1 VQSEPDPGKVRS
13 LRREFVTYRDYA
25 GNMLEP
31 RLILVNLLIKLGVAA
46 ALSSAL
52 VRSEEFKNLLFRE
65 QRGTRQKI
73 YLTFWMAIPIAL
85 GVLIRCSVKSFSA
98 GDLSLETALLLGVVG
113 GRLSGGL
120 GGALIALPSVLYGE
134 WASLPLNVFAG
145 IVAGQLRQF
154 APEQEDIWSFSPFI
168 DLTVYR
174 MIRRNLPR
182 PRVFD
187 WQIAFFITIVGLRFL
202 QTEVWRF
209 WPTSIFSMESPGLWD
224 GGSLNGY
231 LVEMAIYLTVVMVVG
246 TELKIF
252 NSVRIQIKLEEQA
265 RLLLQARM
273 AALQNQINPHFLF
286 NTLNSISSL
295 VRFDPDTAREMILKL
310 ATILRRLLHSTD
322 SFVALREEVE
332 FIDNYLDIEV
342 VRFGRDKLRVVK
354 DLDPASLDAM
364 VPSMLLQP
372 LVENCIKHGLAPKVE
387 GGSITLRSRV
397 IKSRLVVEVE
407 DDGVGMQ
414 SARPSGQEHEPVDGV
429 GGMGIGMANVAERL
443 KVLYGDAA
451 RMIIENRDGGGT
463 LIRLRLPI
471 LQHVEELM
479 TTSVI
484 APTPFGKSLR
494 KAE

>member
-1 VQSEPDPGKVRS
+1 
-13 LRREFVTYRDYA
+13 
-25 GNMLEP
+25 MLEP

-52 VRSEEFKNLLFRE
+52 VRSKEFKSLIFRE
-65 QRGTRQKI
+65 QRATKHKI
-73 YLTFWMAIPIAL
+73 YLALWMAIPIAL
-85 GVLIRCSVKSFSA
+85 GVWIRCSVKSFLA
-98 GDLSLETALLLGVVG
+98 GDLSLETALLLGVIG
-113 GRLSGGL
+113 GRLSGGVS
-120 GGALIALPSVLYGE
+120 GALMSLPAAFYGE
-134 WASLPLNVFAG
+134 WAALPLNVFAG
-145 IVAGQLRQF
+145 IAAGWLRRF

-168 DLTVYR
+168 DLTLYR

-187 WQIAFFITIVGLRFL
+187 WQVFFFATIVGLRFL
-202 QTEVWRF
+202 QTEIWRF
-209 WPTSIFSMESPGLWD
+209 WPNSIFSLESPGLWAD
-224 GGSLNGY
+224 HGTLNGY
-231 LVEMAIYLTVVMVVG
+231 LVESAIYLTVVMVVG

-252 NSVRIQIKLEEQA
+252 NSVRIQIKLEEQE

-342 VRFGRDKLRVVK
+342 VRFGRDKLKVVK
-354 DLDPASLDAM
+354 DLDPASLEAM

-372 LVENCIKHGLAPKVE
+372 LVENCIKHGLSPKID

-407 DDGVGMQ
+407 DDGVGMELAQ
-414 SARPSGQEHEPVDGV
+414 ESVRDFGQADGLRS
-429 GGMGIGMANVAERL
+429 MGIGMANVAERL
-443 KVLYGDAA
+443 KVLYGSAA
-451 RMIIENRDGGGT
+451 RMMIESREGGGT
-463 LIRLRLPI
+463 VIRLRLPI
-471 LQHVEELM
+471 LPNPEELM
-479 TTSVI
+479 TTSAT
-484 APTPFGKSLR
+484 APAPFGKNPH

>member
-1 VQSEPDPGKVRS
+1 
-13 LRREFVTYRDYA
+13 
-25 GNMLEP
+25 MLEP
-31 RLILVNLLIKLGVAA
+31 RLILVNLLIKLGVAV

-52 VRSEEFKNLLFRE
+52 VRSKEFKNLIFRE
-65 QRGTRQKI
+65 RRETRQKI
-73 YLTFWMAIPIAL
+73 YLALWMAIPIAL
-85 GVLIRCSVKSFSA
+85 GVWIRVSVNSFLA
-98 GDLSLETALLLGVVG
+98 GDLSLETALLLGVIG

-120 GGALIALPSVLYGE
+120 GGALMSLPAALHGE
-134 WASLPLNVFAG
+134 WASVPLNAFAG
-145 IVAGQLRQF
+145 IIAGQLRRV

-168 DLTVYR
+168 DLTLYR

-187 WQIAFFITIVGLRFL
+187 WQITFFATIVGLRFL
-202 QTEVWRF
+202 QTEIWRF
-209 WPTSIFSMESPGLWD
+209 WPNSIFSLESPFLWS
-224 GGSLNGY
+224 GAATLNGY
-231 LVEMAIYLTVVMVVG
+231 LVESAIYLTVVMVVG
-246 TELKIF
+246 IELKIF
-252 NSVRIQIKLEEQA
+252 NSVRIQIKLEEQE

-322 SFVALREEVE
+322 SFVTLREEVE

-342 VRFGRDKLRVVK
+342 VRFGRDKLKVVK
-354 DLDPASLDAM
+354 ELDPASLEAM

-372 LVENCIKHGLAPKVE
+372 LVENCIKHGLSPKVD

-407 DDGVGMQ
+407 DDGVGME
-414 SARPSGQEHEPVDGV
+414 SAQESIRDFDHADGL
-429 GGMGIGMANVAERL
+429 GSMGIGMANVAERL
-443 KVLYGDAA
+443 KVLYGNAA
-451 RMIIENRDGGGT
+451 KMIIESREGGGT

-471 LQHVEELM
+471 LPNPEELM
-479 TTSVI
+479 TTSTI
-484 APTPFGKSLR
+484 APAPFGKNLR

>member
-1 VQSEPDPGKVRS
+1 
-13 LRREFVTYRDYA
+13 
-25 GNMLEP
+25 MLEP
-31 RLILVNLLIKLGVAA
+31 RLILVYLLLKLGVAA

-52 VRSEEFKNLLFRE
+52 VRSKEFKNLIFRE
-65 QRGTRQKI
+65 QRETRHKI
-73 YLTFWMAIPIAL
+73 YLALWMAIPIAL
-85 GVLIRCSVKSFSA
+85 GVWIRLNVKSFLS
-98 GDLSLETALLLGVVG
+98 GDLSLETALLLGVIG
-113 GRLSGGL
+113 GRLSGGI
-120 GGALIALPSVLYGE
+120 GGALMALPAVLHGE
-134 WASLPLNVFAG
+134 WASLPLDVFAG
-145 IVAGQLRQF
+145 IIAGWLRRF
-154 APEQEDIWSFSPFI
+154 APEQDDIWSFSPFI
-168 DLTVYR
+168 DLTLYR

-187 WQIAFFITIVGLRFL
+187 WQVAFFATVVGLRFL
-202 QTEVWRF
+202 QTEIWRF
-209 WPTSIFSMESPGLWD
+209 WPNSIFSLESTDLWA
-224 GGSLNGY
+224 GSRTLNGY
-231 LVEMAIYLTVVMVVG
+231 LVESAIYLTVVMVVG

-252 NSVRIQIKLEEQA
+252 NSVRIQIKLEEQE

-310 ATILRRLLHSTD
+310 ATILRRLLHSSD
-322 SFVALREEVE
+322 SFVPLREEVE

-354 DLDPASLDAM
+354 DLDPGSLEAM

-387 GGSITLRSRV
+387 GGSITLRSRL

-407 DDGVGMQ
+407 DDGVGMGAAQ
-414 SARPSGQEHEPVDGV
+414 LVEQPDGL
-429 GGMGIGMANVAERL
+429 GGTGIGMANVAERL
-443 KVLYGDAA
+443 KVLYGNAA
-451 RMIIENRDGGGT
+451 KMIIENRDGGGT

-471 LQHVEELM
+471 LPNPEELM
-479 TTSVI
+479 TASS
-484 APTPFGKSLR
+484 APAPSGKSLR